1 MKILAVETELCPL
14 MLEEKEV
21 LLSEQR
27 KAIYALYL
35 HGYIREMNQK
45 EDSSELVLIMDCV
58 SKREAENYLAKLPLV
73 RSGKSTFEIQVLEP
87 YDGFKDLVI

>member
-1 MKILAVETELCPL
+1 MKILAIENELCPL
-14 MLEEKEV
+14 MLGEKEV

-27 KAIYALYL
+27 KAMYALYL

-45 EDSSELVLIMDCV
+45 EDSNEMILIMDCV

-73 RSGKSTFEIQVLEP
+73 RSGKSTFDIFVMEP
-87 YDGFKDLVI
+87 YDGFRELV

>member
-1 MKILAVETELCPL
+1 MKILAIENELCPL

-27 KAIYALYL
+27 KAMYALYL

-45 EDSSELVLIMDCV
+45 ENSNEMILIMDCV
-58 SKREAENYLAKLPLV
+58 SRREAENYLAKLPLV
-73 RSGKSTFEIQVLEP
+73 RSGKSTFEIQVLRP
-87 YDGFKDLVI
+87 YDGFKDLVV

>member
-1 MKILAVETELCPL
+1 MKILAIENELCPL

-27 KAIYALYL
+27 KAMYALYL
-35 HGYIREMNQK
+35 QGYIREMNQK
-45 EDSSELVLIMDCV
+45 ENSNEMILIMDCV

-73 RSGKSTFEIQVLEP
+73 RSGKSTFDIYVMAP
-87 YDGFKDLVI
+87 YEGFKELM